1 MKKLSIVLF
10 VLTFAT
16 LNNGFAQTAH
26 ITPKPDSTTA
36 AALSTDFYAGKWEV
50 TFIGTPQGDAKM
62 VATFT
67 RVEGRLEG
75 VISDPT
81 GQIKE
86 SITMT
91 SVDEGTDKITFNF
104 KAQGYDIAVDLEKVD
119 DDNLKGMMMN
129 MFESKATRMK

>member
-10 VLTFAT
+10 VLTFIACT
-16 LNNGFAQTAH
+16 NGFAQTATATL
-26 ITPKPDSTTA
+26 ITATDSTTTK
-36 AALSTDFYAGKWEV
+36 TDFYAGKWELI
-50 TFIGTPQGDAKM
+50 FIGTPQGDAKM

-75 VISDPT
+75 IISDPT

-129 MFESKATRMK
+129 MFESKAKRMR

>member
-10 VLTFAT
+10 VLTFAALT
-16 LNNGFAQTAH
+16 NGFAQTTAA
-26 ITPKPDSTTA
+26 TTSTDSTATA
-36 AALSTDFYAGKWEV
+36 TDFYAGKWEV

-129 MFESKATRMK
+129 MFESKATRVK

>member
-10 VLTFAT
+10 VLTFIALT
-16 LNNGFAQTAH
+16 NGFAQTTTA
-26 ITPKPDSTTA
+26 TTATDSTTTA
-36 AALSTDFYAGKWEV
+36 NDFYAGKWEV

-62 VATFT
+62 VANFT

-75 VISDPT
+75 IISDPT

-129 MFESKATRMK
+129 MFESKAKRMK

>member
-1 MKKLSIVLF
+1 MKKLSIILF
-10 VLTFAT
+10 VLTFAAI
-16 LNNGFAQTAH
+16 NNGFAQTTAT
-26 ITPKPDSTTA
+26 TPTTTATDSTTTA
-36 AALSTDFYAGKWEV
+36 KDFYAGKWEV

-62 VATFT
+62 VANFT

>member
-1 MKKLSIVLF
+1 MKKLSIALF
-10 VLTFAT
+10 VLTFVAF
-16 LNNGFAQTAH
+16 NNAFAQTASATATTK
-26 ITPKPDSTTA
+26 IDSTTIA
-36 AALSTDFYAGKWEV
+36 TDFYAGKWELI
-50 TFIGTPQGDAKM
+50 FIGTPQGDAKM

-75 VISDPT
+75 VIRDPT

-129 MFESKATRMK
+129 MFESKATRMR

>member
-1 MKKLSIVLF
+1 MKKLSIALF
-10 VLTFAT
+10 VLTFAA
-16 LNNGFAQTAH
+16 LNNGFAQTTAA
-26 ITPKPDSTTA
+26 TTA
-36 AALSTDFYAGKWEV
+36 TDSMTTAKDFYAGKWEL

-62 VATFT
+62 VANFT

-86 SITMT
+86 SITMS

-129 MFESKATRMK
+129 MFESKATRVK